1 MYSRVT
7 QLEVDTLRVGTD
19 EALEVFEREVAPFLR
34 AQDGYEGAYVLMNE
48 SGKAVLISFWDTE
61 AEAQATPFYT
71 EQMTQHVTLFSSPPG
86 RESYE
91 VRFADTP
98 LVMA

>member
-7 QLEVDTLRVGTD
+7 QLEVDTLRFGTD
-19 EALEVFEREVAPFLR
+19 EALAVFERDIVPLLR
-34 AQDGYEGAYVLMNE
+34 EQEGYEGAYVLMNAD
-48 SGKAVLISFWDTE
+48 GKAELITFWETE
-61 AEAQATPFYT
+61 AEAQATSFYT
-71 EQMTQHVTLFSSPPG
+71 EQLTRHITLYRSAPG

-98 LVMA
+98 LVAV